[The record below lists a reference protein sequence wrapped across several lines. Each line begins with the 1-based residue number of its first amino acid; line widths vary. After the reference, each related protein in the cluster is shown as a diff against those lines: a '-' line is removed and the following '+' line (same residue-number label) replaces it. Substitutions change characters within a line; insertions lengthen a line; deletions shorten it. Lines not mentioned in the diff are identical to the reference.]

1 MALELM
7 YRYCGASQARIG
19 KRVGGLDYT
28 TVSRER
34 KRLRERLE
42 ADKRLKKT
50 LSEIEASTL
59 S

>member
-1 MALELM
+1 MTA
-7 YRYCGASQARIG
+7 
-19 KRVGGLDYT
+19 
-28 TVSRER
+28 SRER

-50 LSEIEASTL
+50 SSEIEASIL